1 MKPPPAPLPT
11 LHATALIVGDAG
23 VLIRG
28 RSGAGK
34 SRLAEELVEAAQAR
48 GWFGR
53 LVADDRVMAPSA
65 AMAASS
71 FRRIPPSPASSKGE
85 ARALSRSRT
94 RQRSSCGW
102 WSTSSSAGRRATRP
116 VAHTRTPA
124 DLATVIDGVA
134 VPRLALLIGDEAG
147 PSLVLRRLEVD
158 GAQKRG

>member
-34 SRLAEELVEAAQAR
+34 SRLAEGLVEAAQAR
-48 GWFGR
+48 GLFGR
-53 LVADDRVMAPSA
+53 MVADDRVSA
-65 AMAASS
+65 VRCNGRIVLSPHPAIAGLVE
-71 FRRIPPSPASSKGE
+71 RRGQGIV
-85 ARALSRSRT
+85 
-94 RQRSSCGW
+94 
-102 WSTSSSAGRRATRP
+102 P
-116 VAHTRTPA
+116 VAHEGSVVLRLVVDLAERGPAGEGPSRYPEPA